1 MSSLKLAQSALRKL
15 MKVLCVVCVMR
26 SQVMNRTIG
35 KSSEPNAYSVR
46 LSMFIA
52 KLELARLMAGEL
64 LQDSVTLVLAF
75 LLKTT

>member
-1 MSSLKLAQSALRKL
+1 MDRI
-15 MKVLCVVCVMR
+15 
-26 SQVMNRTIG
+26 IG
-35 KSSEPNAYSVR
+35 KWSEPNAYSVR

-52 KLELARLMAGEL
+52 KLELARLMSGEL